1 MQKCLQTS
9 GLLVPPK
16 RRQLLDYVSVVPMK
30 PLDDDEVPTDS
41 LTRELQ
47 RLTEKFLDDQ
57 VSALKVKVE
66 RILNG
71 NICQGFHGHKSHMVP
86 SESGSQPHVIKCV
99 DEHKYVCCTP
109 CLQFKMHHI
118 CSV

>member
-1 MQKCLQTS
+1 
-9 GLLVPPK
+9 
-16 RRQLLDYVSVVPMK
+16 MK
-30 PLDDDEVPTDS
+30 PLDDDELPTDS

-57 VSALKVKVE
+57 VSASNVKVE

-71 NICQGFHGHKSHMVP
+71 NIRQGFHGHKSHMVP

-109 CLQFKMHHI
+109 CLQIRCTIYAAFRSPLMKAVER
-118 CSV
+118 SVKTLGL

>member
-1 MQKCLQTS
+1 
-9 GLLVPPK
+9 
-16 RRQLLDYVSVVPMK
+16 MK
-30 PLDDDEVPTDS
+30 PLDDDELPTDS

-57 VSALKVKVE
+57 ISASNVKVE

-71 NICQGFHGHKSHMVP
+71 NIRQGSHGHKSHMVP